1 MAQRC
6 VTGIVLSLC
15 SNTFLSMRQRIIY
28 IVLLLFIGSSA
39 FAQKHIHNLEL
50 QHHLQFKD
58 SVFSRIRFI
67 SGQFSKMPADSV
79 QLYRDVS
86 YPKVVTRT
94 GRYTVSLIFYND
106 LFAAGYDSSFAG
118 TAVDMLAT
126 CNGNVFSKLRFTR
139 DFFAP
144 FFKDDLQSLSRYDIR
159 SIKAIAMYEDHL
171 CIDVMLCIP
180 DSDIDLYYR
189 IICRGGNLFDI
200 EDVCR
205 EYWSDEEE

>member
-1 MAQRC
+1 MVEKYYIC
-6 VTGIVLSLC
+6 VYRFILMRNLILC
-15 SNTFLSMRQRIIY
+15 F
-28 IVLLLFIGSSA
+28 VLLLSFFDGAI
-39 FAQKHIHNLEL
+39 AQVDKYKMEL

-58 SVFSRIRFI
+58 SVFSRIRLI
-67 SGQFSKMPADSV
+67 SGQFSKMPADSM

-86 YPKVVTRT
+86 YPKVVTRI

-118 TAVDMLAT
+118 TTVDMLAT
-126 CNGNVFSKLRFTR
+126 CDDNVFSKLRFTR

-144 FFKDDLQSLSRYDIR
+144 LFKDDLQSLSRYDIR
-159 SIKAIAMYEDHL
+159 SIKAIAMHEDHL

-200 EDVCR
+200 EDVCM